1 MAYIKT
7 TWENEPNESTP
18 LNASNL
24 NKIEEGIYQNSLK
37 ADQVGDL
44 TDLKTTDKTNIVSAI
59 NELKDGEEYS
69 TSEVKTNKVW
79 IDGKTIYRKVYT
91 GTTTSSGVFTVVTD
105 TFDGTVIRF
114 DGTAK
119 NTANNVIY
127 PLVGENGSSGDFIF
141 PYLQGT
147 TIQLVNSNTT
157 KNFEYILIVEYTK
170 TT

>member
-24 NKIEEGIYQNSLK
+24 NKIEEGIYQNSQ
-37 ADQVGDL
+37 DIGDIGEL
-44 TDLKTTDKTNIVSAI
+44 NTSDKTSLVGAI
-59 NELKDGEEYS
+59 NELKGGEIYS